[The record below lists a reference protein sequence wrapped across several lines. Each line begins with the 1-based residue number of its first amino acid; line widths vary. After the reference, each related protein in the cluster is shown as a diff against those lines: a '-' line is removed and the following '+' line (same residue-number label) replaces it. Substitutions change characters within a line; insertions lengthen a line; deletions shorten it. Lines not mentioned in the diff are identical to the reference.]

1 MYERDSNEADS
12 YKVTDHRN
20 GGYRVIYNWV

>member
-1 MYERDSNEADS
+1 MYESDSNETDS
-12 YKVTDHRN
+12 YTVIDHRN